1 MGPAPAVEDPHMSE
15 RVRFETQETAAEVYG
30 VSTIYEAAG
39 RSGLIDLALIAIL
52 PGARIAG
59 RARTVLCG
67 QDDNLM
73 VPAAIAHVRPGEILV
88 IRMPES
94 RPVSMLGGLLAEQ
107 CIARGVKGVLVDAAI
122 RDVVE
127 IRALGLPVWTRYVR
141 ARSAAKKAVG
151 RLDAPLEIGGATI
164 AAGDLVVMDAD
175 GAVAVPAARVDE
187 VLAIAAQRDAQERVK
202 LERYRRGEL
211 SYDLDGLRA
220 LVERS

>member
-1 MGPAPAVEDPHMSE
+1 MGLAPAVEDSRMSE
-15 RVRFETQETAAEVYG
+15 RVRFETQETAAEGFG

-39 RSGLIDLALIAIL
+39 RSGLVDLELIAIL
-52 PGARIAG
+52 PDARVAG

-73 VPAAIAHVRPGEILV
+73 VPAAIAHVRSGEILV

-107 CIARGVKGVLVDAAI
+107 CVARGVKGVLVDAAV
-122 RDVVE
+122 RDVAE
-127 IRALGLPVWTRYVR
+127 IRALGLPVWTRHVR
-141 ARSAAKKAVG
+141 ARSAAKRVVG

-187 VLAIAAQRDAQERVK
+187 VLAVAAQRDAQERVK